1 MTLLLSN
8 AIDQGEAYLLDRIR
22 ARQLVSRA
30 PANSPDRRWDDCG
43 EAFLA
48 IDALIA
54 VGDRLNAPDRHK
66 LAARLLASRST
77 GAWDYSGKSGVDA
90 DTTASAIRALDRLGE
105 SVSLDCLRLFY
116 NPRYRLFNTFAH
128 PSDNLDLQ
136 LPPQSATKHLG
147 AHPCVLA
154 NVCLLLQERGQL
166 SHLSHDLLR
175 RMQKPDGF
183 WFSYFYPSPFY
194 STRLFTELLTALG
207 EPYEN
212 YVRSTANALLACA
225 PPSSPTQVAE
235 ILISLT
241 YLQNA
246 LRDDMRISERATA
259 LMPQL
264 LASQLDDGSWP
275 GETIWEFL
283 DRSRPLMATAFDH
296 FRVRSTALC
305 VRALKLWASPEHR
318 ETSIKSH
325 A

>member
-1 MTLLLSN
+1 MSPAN
-8 AIDQGEAYLLDRIR
+8 AIDKGEAYLLERVR

-30 PANSPDRRWDDCG
+30 PVNSPDRRWDDCG
-43 EAFLA
+43 EPFLA

-54 VGDRLNAPDRHK
+54 VGDRLGTLDRRN
-66 LAARLLASRST
+66 LANRLLASRSM

-105 SVSLDCLRLFY
+105 NISLDALNLFY
-116 NPRYRLFNTFAH
+116 NQRYRLFNTFAH

-136 LPPQSATKHLG
+136 LPPQSATKHHG

-166 SHLSHDLLR
+166 SHLSHDLLK
-175 RMQKPDGF
+175 RMQKSDGS

-207 EPYEN
+207 EQYRGYLEF
-212 YVRSTANALLACA
+212 TANALLACA

-235 ILISLT
+235 ILISLR

-246 LRDDMRISERATA
+246 EQGDTRIVERSTA
-259 LMPQL
+259 LLPQL

-275 GETIWEFL
+275 GEAIWEFL
-283 DRSRPLMATAFDH
+283 DRSRPLIATAFDH

-305 VRALKLWASPEHR
+305 VRALKLWASSERPETVLESR
-318 ETSIKSH
+318 I
-325 A
+325 

>member
-1 MTLLLSN
+1 MSTFE
-8 AIDQGEAYLLDRIR
+8 AIEKGKAYLLERVC
-22 ARQLVSRA
+22 AQELVSCA
-30 PANSPDRRWDDCG
+30 PPNSPDRRWDNCG
-43 EAFLA
+43 EPFLA
-48 IDALIA
+48 VDVLIA
-54 VGDRLNAPDRHK
+54 LGDRIDTLERRK
-66 LAARLLASRST
+66 LVARLLASRSR

-105 SVSLDCLRLFY
+105 DVSLDSLKLFY
-116 NPRYRLFNTFAH
+116 NPKYKLFNTFAH

-147 AHPCVLA
+147 SHPCVLA

-175 RMQKPDGF
+175 RLQKPDGN
-183 WFSYFYPSPFY
+183 WFSYFYPSPYY

-207 EPYEN
+207 EDYRG
-212 YVRSTANALLACA
+212 YLRATANALIACT
-225 PPSSPTQVAE
+225 PPESATQTAE
-235 ILISLT
+235 ITISLM
-241 YLQNA
+241 YLQKVMQS
-246 LRDDMRISERATA
+246 DERIAAKLKMLLPSI
-259 LMPQL
+259 

-305 VRALKLWASPEHR
+305 VRALKLWGASDHPAMAFE
-318 ETSIKSH
+318 SGG
-325 A
+325 